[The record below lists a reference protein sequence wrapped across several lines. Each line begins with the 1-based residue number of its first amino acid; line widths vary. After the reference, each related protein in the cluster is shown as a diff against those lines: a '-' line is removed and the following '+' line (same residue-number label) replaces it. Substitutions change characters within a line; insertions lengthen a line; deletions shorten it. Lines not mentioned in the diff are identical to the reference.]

1 MRKKSVSFLAETVA
15 YTFNSDFY
23 CKNQFYFI
31 GSLTN
36 WYNFQGPIKTL
47 KNVATKAVQ
56 KTTDS
61 GVDCPLMF
69 DDTRQHSYVVDRF
82 PLE

>member
-1 MRKKSVSFLAETVA
+1 MVNYACGFNQSETGKYFEWMINSFIVTI
-15 YTFNSDFY
+15 TFISFEVW
-23 CKNQFYFI
+23 
-31 GSLTN
+31 LTGL
-36 WYNFQGPIKTL
+36 NFQGPIKTL

-69 DDTRQHSYVVDRF
+69 DDTR
-82 PLE
+82 